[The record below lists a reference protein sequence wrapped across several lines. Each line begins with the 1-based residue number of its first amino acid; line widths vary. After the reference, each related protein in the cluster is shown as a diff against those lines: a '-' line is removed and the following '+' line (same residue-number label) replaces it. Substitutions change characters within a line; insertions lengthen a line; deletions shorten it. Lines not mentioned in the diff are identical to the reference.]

1 MFEIAT
7 YCVFRKLQHETMPKG
22 ETMMLPRPLQLL
34 SDFFTVVVDGV
45 IVVVVIVVVIVVV
58 CL

>member
-1 MFEIAT
+1 
-7 YCVFRKLQHETMPKG
+7 MPKG
-22 ETMMLPRPLQLL
+22 ETMMLPRPFQLL